1 MAEKNGEAL
10 MREMNTYLNQAESA
24 QNDADT
30 ALPFESISDY
40 LGDPTGFSD
49 VTAKLWKKVSAVFDL
64 AGKYNRHSP
73 EYLKSLARLEKG
85 IKYLGSSCLQKH
97 ALEMKKYDFPELK
110 QLNTTNLYTMAA
122 LHFNKLD
129 RALTEYM
136 DEHQNVD
143 DGLLDMEYRF
153 YNLMERIRATEVKIY
168 NYRDNYYL
176 GNGNSNP
183 IIHGLAF
190 SDKSWTKS
198 QHEHDEP
205 MAFQRAKAFQFKSEI
220 RNQKSEIVSG
230 QDSGV
235 GCQVSDISEQDAAA
249 DSQQPVDSGQ
259 LPVAGGNEEG
269 RMKKVESVDSD
280 QCSVVSDEAV
290 SNEDERMKNDE
301 FSPDRS
307 SENKELSSGRPSENE
322 GMVREQF
329 SKKKSEIWN
338 QKSEIGSNEDGRMK
352 KEEKTVARGQCSVD
366 SDVTSHSSL
375 LTAHC
380 SEAAPSS
387 RLTPSEIPQCM
398 KIMQQVVMRSR
409 IRGLDYLGFTEREMR
424 LLAADPLFDRID
436 PAMAADLRKALAE
449 HDSG

>member
-64 AGKYNRHSP
+64 AGTYNRHSS
-73 EYLKSLARLEKG
+73 EYLKSLVQLEKG
-85 IKYLGSSCLQKH
+85 IKFLGSSCLQKH
-97 ALEMKKYDFPELK
+97 ALEMKKYEFPELK

-220 RNQKSEIVSG
+220 RNQKSEIASGQCSVVSG
-230 QDSGV
+230 QVSGA
-235 GCQVSDISEQDAAA
+235 GCQVSGVSEQDAAA

-322 GMVREQF
+322 GMVREQL
-329 SKKKSEIWN
+329 SKKKSEN
-338 QKSEIGSNEDGRMK
+338 GDQCSVVSD
-352 KEEKTVARGQCSVD
+352 QCSVD
-366 SDVTSHSSL
+366 SDATSHSSF
-375 LTAHC
+375 LTPHC
-380 SEAAPSS
+380 SEAAHSS
-387 RLTPSEIPQCM
+387 LLTPSEIPQCVQ
-398 KIMQQVVMRSR
+398 IMQQVVMRSR

-424 LLAADPLFDRID
+424 LLAADPLFDVID

>member
-1 MAEKNGEAL
+1 MAETNGEAL

-24 QNDADT
+24 QTDAET

-49 VTAKLWKKVSAVFDL
+49 VTVKLWKKVSAVFDL
-64 AGKYNRHSP
+64 AGKYNRHSS
-73 EYLKSLARLEKG
+73 EYLKSLVQLEKG
-85 IKYLGSSCLQKH
+85 IKFLGSSCLQKH
-97 ALEMKKYDFPELK
+97 ALEMKKYEFPELK

-190 SDKSWTKS
+190 SEKSWGKEM
-198 QHEHDEP
+198 HKNDEP
-205 MAFQRAKAFQFKSEI
+205 MAFQRAKSFQFKSEI
-220 RNQKSEIVSG
+220 RNQKSEIASGQCSVVSG
-230 QDSGV
+230 QVSGA
-235 GCQVSDISEQDAAA
+235 GCQVSGVSEQDAAA
-249 DSQQPVDSGQ
+249 GRQDS
-259 LPVAGGNEEG
+259 VADGNEEV
-269 RMKKVESVDSD
+269 RIK
-280 QCSVVSDEAV
+280 
-290 SNEDERMKNDE
+290 NED
-301 FSPDRS
+301 FSPERS
-307 SENKELSSGRPSENE
+307 SENE

-329 SKKKSEIWN
+329 SNKKSEIRN
-338 QKSEIGSNEDGRMK
+338 RKSKIANGQCSAKSEIGSQQS
-352 KEEKTVARGQCSVD
+352 AASGQWSVNSEQD
-366 SDVTSHSSL
+366 TAAETKSLLTPNSSL
-375 LTAHC
+375 LTPHC
-380 SEAAPSS
+380 SEAAHSS
-387 RLTPSEIPQCM
+387 LLTPSEIPQCVQ
-398 KIMQQVVMRSR
+398 IMQQVVMRSR

-424 LLAADPLFDRID
+424 LLAADPLFDVID